1 MITLQDGGEL
11 NMLDHRTLWRTD
23 FTLVPPVARR
33 VARFALQLVSQDPQ
47 VRRDLGNKKVLSAL
61 WQLTL
66 PLFNPQVTAAYLATL
81 TDQDQAWLSSE
92 ESWRDDLETRHGAAH
107 PGVSVGRE

>member
-1 MITLQDGGEL
+1 
-11 NMLDHRTLWRTD
+11 MLDHRTLWRTD

-66 PLFNPQVTAAYLATL
+66 PLFNPQVTVAYLATL
-81 TDQDQAWLSSE
+81 TDQDQAWMSSE